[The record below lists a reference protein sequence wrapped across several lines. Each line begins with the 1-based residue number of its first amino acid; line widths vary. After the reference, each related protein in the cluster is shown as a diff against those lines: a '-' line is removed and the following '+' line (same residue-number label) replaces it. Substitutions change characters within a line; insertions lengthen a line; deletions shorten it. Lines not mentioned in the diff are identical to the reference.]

1 MYVHHMCGGTHRGRE
16 RASDALSL
24 ELQMVVNQHVGV
36 GNQTEAH
43 CKQVLLSTEPCLQH
57 SAQA

>member
-1 MYVHHMCGGTHRGRE
+1 MCGGTHRGRE